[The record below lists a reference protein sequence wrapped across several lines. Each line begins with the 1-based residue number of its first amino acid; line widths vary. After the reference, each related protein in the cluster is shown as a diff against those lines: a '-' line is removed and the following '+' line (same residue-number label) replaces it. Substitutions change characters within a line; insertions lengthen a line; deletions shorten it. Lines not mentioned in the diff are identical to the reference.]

1 MRTRGE
7 QDASE
12 ETANRSGGRLNRRSF
27 VRALLGALG
36 GLGLARLGAN
46 PAEARLGRT
55 YTGAGTSVLP
65 SHSAQA
71 IIALPD
77 VRGLRGLSLEE
88 AIERRRS
95 RRAFSGAPL
104 DLTELARLLFAAQG
118 ITQVEGGLRAAPS
131 AGALYPVEVYAVV
144 HIVDGL
150 EPGIYHYLVEEHALE
165 TRQNGDFRS
174 ALAEAGLGQGHLSQ
188 ANVAFVLSSV
198 PERTRWKYRERTER
212 YVLLEVGHIGQN
224 LCLAATSMGLGACP
238 VGAFWDD
245 QLNRLL
251 GLDGVQETAQ
261 YIIAVGKL

>member
-1 MRTRGE
+1 MTARKA
-7 QDASE
+7 QAASV
-12 ETANRSGGRLNRRSF
+12 ETFAASGGLLNRRSF

-36 GLGLARLGAN
+36 GLSLARLGTGRAW
-46 PAEARLGRT
+46 ARHDPT
-55 YTGAGTSVLP
+55 YAGVGASAPPG
-65 SHSAQA
+65 HSAQA

-95 RRAFSGAPL
+95 RRVYSGAAL

-118 ITQVEGGLRAAPS
+118 ITQAEGGLRAAPS

-144 HIVDGL
+144 HAVDGL
-150 EPGIYHYLVEEHALE
+150 ESGIYHYLVHEHALE
-165 TRQNGDFRS
+165 TRQSGDFRS
-174 ALAEAGLGQGHLSQ
+174 ALAEAGLGQAHLSQ
-188 ANVAFVLSSV
+188 ANVAFVLSTV

-212 YVLLEVGHIGQN
+212 YLLLEVGHIGQN

-245 QLNRLL
+245 ELNRLL
-251 GLDGVQETAQ
+251 GLDGVTETAQ